1 MYIYM
6 CSGRP
11 EGELCANEL
20 KKGENKEGR
29 KGGRQGGKEG
39 GRLAGTVCCEDFA
52 LIEMFVAYKLDQAAG
67 LS

>member
-1 MYIYM
+1 M
-6 CSGRP
+6 
-11 EGELCANEL
+11 